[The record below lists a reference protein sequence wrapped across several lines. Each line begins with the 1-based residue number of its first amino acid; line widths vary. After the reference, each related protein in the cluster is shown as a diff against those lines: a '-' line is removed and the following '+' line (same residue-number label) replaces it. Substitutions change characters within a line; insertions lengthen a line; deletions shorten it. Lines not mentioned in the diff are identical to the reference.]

1 MRNSQAQNAKLKIEL
16 KALESM
22 LESAKFQLKATKE
35 KVEEENADYEM
46 DKKEDVAVASKL
58 TEIEEEL
65 KVGWFVRQE
74 LSDFYNFWIFNQIL
88 SFSENLTDQAL
99 GQLKVD
105 NETLR
110 DERSSLLQVLY
121 KLSKVIWGEPW

>member
-1 MRNSQAQNAKLKIEL
+1 MHLAKTKITRYFQLLRNSQAQNAKLKIEL

-65 KVGWFVRQE
+65 KVG
-74 LSDFYNFWIFNQIL
+74 
-88 SFSENLTDQAL
+88 
-99 GQLKVD
+99 
-105 NETLR
+105 
-110 DERSSLLQVLY
+110 
-121 KLSKVIWGEPW
+121 

>member
-65 KVGWFVRQE
+65 KVG
-74 LSDFYNFWIFNQIL
+74 
-88 SFSENLTDQAL
+88 
-99 GQLKVD
+99 
-105 NETLR
+105 
-110 DERSSLLQVLY
+110 
-121 KLSKVIWGEPW
+121 

>member
-1 MRNSQAQNAKLKIEL
+1 
-16 KALESM
+16 M

-65 KVGWFVRQE
+65 KVG
-74 LSDFYNFWIFNQIL
+74 
-88 SFSENLTDQAL
+88 
-99 GQLKVD
+99 
-105 NETLR
+105 
-110 DERSSLLQVLY
+110 
-121 KLSKVIWGEPW
+121 

>member
-1 MRNSQAQNAKLKIEL
+1 
-16 KALESM
+16 M

-74 LSDFYNFWIFNQIL
+74 LSD
-88 SFSENLTDQAL
+88 
-99 GQLKVD
+99 LK
-105 NETLR
+105 
-110 DERSSLLQVLY
+110 LLN
-121 KLSKVIWGEPW
+121 I

>member
-1 MRNSQAQNAKLKIEL
+1 MNYLINADACMHKTKISQFQLLRNSQAHNAKLKIEL

-22 LESAKFQLKATKE
+22 LESAKFQLKSTQDR
-35 KVEEENADYEM
+35 VREENADYEE
-46 DKKEDVAVASKL
+46 DKKEDAAAAKKL
-58 TEIEEEL
+58 AEIEEEL
-65 KVGWFVRQE
+65 K
-74 LSDFYNFWIFNQIL
+74 IL

-105 NETLR
+105 NQTLR

-121 KLSKVIWGEPW
+121 KLSKVI